1 MTVVPTVTK
10 VKRGMVRMCVA
21 AAVTVPLLA
30 GAPAGAAGLHG
41 HPSGLGLVPGHPAPR
56 NGHCVT
62 GDGIDL
68 NEVLA
73 VSETIV
79 LQPDCYEVDTGES
92 YILLAY
98 WVTAKSYESVPSPH
112 PLAGPAPVEDFLA
125 KVEAVR
131 YIVDPDT
138 RRARSY
144 RFDARDIMRV
154 GTLDQIVAG
163 APDLPVVYFLAKLP
177 PLTPGVHNSKI
188 LVEMSASHCDGFGTA
203 SENCLPEGESDV
215 LGCPF
220 VVLPTGFEQRRSES

>member
-1 MTVVPTVTK
+1 MSTVTQ
-10 VKRGMVRMCVA
+10 VKRRICGIAVVTA
-21 AAVTVPLLA
+21 AAVPLLA

-68 NEVLA
+68 NDVLA

-79 LQPDCYEVDTGES
+79 LQPDCFEVDAGES
-92 YILLAY
+92 YIPFGY

-112 PLAGPAPVEDFLA
+112 PLAGSTPIEDFLG

-131 YIVDPDT
+131 YVIDPET
-138 RRARSY
+138 RRPRSY
-144 RFDARDIMRV
+144 RFEARHVVRQ

-163 APDLPVVYFLAKLP
+163 GPALPVVYFLAKLP
-177 PLTPGVHNSKI
+177 PLPPGVHNTKI
-188 LVEMSASHCDGFGTA
+188 LVEMSAGHCDGLGTA
-203 SENCLPEGESDV
+203 PENCLPEGEADF

-220 VVLPTGFEQRRSES
+220 VVLPTGFEQRKLG